1 MGVISTIDY
10 VIIAIY
16 LAGMVGVGL
25 WFAKKHTDFD
35 DFFLA
40 GRSLTTPLLI
50 TTLISTYYGI
60 DVLFGD
66 SQLGFTDGVVAWFGY
81 ARPTYAFFLIAAF
94 LLAQRLREEDFKSLP
109 DILDKYYGKNTRYV
123 GAVTSFIYS
132 LPALSLYGFGMLGDV
147 ILGWEPVAGML
158 VLGGIALVYTLTG
171 GFWAVVLT
179 DSIQFV
185 LMCVVLA
192 MAFPFAM
199 NLIGGF
205 DIMIEK
211 LEPSYFDSMGDLS
224 IWLIIIYASTGLSIL
239 VEPAFYQ
246 RVFAAK
252 SYKNI
257 RNALIIGIFIWG
269 SYDWIITILA
279 MAAKTGTLIGK
290 TIIDPGTGELIQKTI
305 IDPGV
310 APDAA
315 LLTVMVAALPA
326 GALGLFMAGV
336 LSTEMSTLDSYCLVA
351 GGNVAYDIYK
361 PAIKPDATDQELIKT
376 TRYGILL
383 SWVLGFAMA
392 VSFEQMLGLW
402 VFMAS
407 ILISSVLVPI
417 LLGLYVPKFRKPLA
431 GFLSAG
437 LGLSSTVILNVYIMM
452 NGTFDLEEETYI
464 VQWLGI
470 DFLQEFVMYITV
482 PISLIGFFIGLA
494 LDKGGRS

>member
-1 MGVISTIDY
+1 MHEIATIDY
-10 VIIAIY
+10 IIIALY

-25 WFAKKHTDFD
+25 WFAKKHTDFE

-66 SQLGFTDGVVAWFGY
+66 SQLGFTNGVVAWFAY

-94 LLAQRLREEDFKSLP
+94 LLAHRLREEDFKSLP
-109 DILDKYYGKNTRYV
+109 DILDKYYGKKTRYV

-132 LPALSLYGFGMLGDV
+132 LPALSLYGFGMLGEV
-147 ILGWEPVAGML
+147 ILGWEPMMGML

-171 GFWAVVLT
+171 GFWAVALT

-205 DIMIEK
+205 DEMIEV
-211 LEPSYFDSMGDLS
+211 LEPSYFETMGDMS

-239 VEPAFYQ
+239 VEPTFYQ
-246 RVFAAK
+246 RIFAAK
-252 SYKNI
+252 SYKNV
-257 RNALIIGIFIWG
+257 RNALVIGIFIWG

-279 MAAKTGTLIGK
+279 MAAKVAVIQETLPF
-290 TIIDPGTGELIQKTI
+290 D
-305 IDPGV
+305 V

-315 LLTVMVAALPA
+315 LLTIMVAALPA

-361 PAIKPDATDQELIKT
+361 PAFKPDATDQELIKK
-376 TRYGILL
+376 TRHGILL

-392 VSFEQMLGLW
+392 VSFDQMLGLW

-407 ILISSVLVPI
+407 ILISSVLAPI
-417 LLGLYVPKFRKPLA
+417 LLGMYVPSFRKPLA

-437 LGLSSTVILNVYIMM
+437 LGLVSTVILNIYIMTQGVY
-452 NGTFDLEEETYI
+452 NAEEETFI
-464 VQWLGI
+464 VQWFGI

-482 PISLIGFFIGLA
+482 PISLISFFVGVIF
-494 LDKGGRS
+494 DKGDRS

>member
-16 LAGMVGVGL
+16 LAGMVGVGI

-94 LLAQRLREEDFKSLP
+94 LLAQRLREENFKSLP

-224 IWLIIIYASTGLSIL
+224 IWLIIIYASTGLAIL
-239 VEPAFYQ
+239 VEPTFYQ
-246 RVFAAK
+246 RIFAAK
-252 SYKNI
+252 SYKNV
-257 RNALIIGIFIWG
+257 RNALVIGIFIWG

-279 MAAKTGTLIGK
+279 MAAKTGTLMKIMG
-290 TIIDPGTGELIQKTI
+290 DPI

-315 LLTVMVAALPA
+315 LLSIMVAALPV

-361 PAIKPDATDQELIKT
+361 PAFKPDATDDELIRT

-383 SWVLGFAMA
+383 SWFLGFAMA

-407 ILISSVLVPI
+407 ILISSTMTPI
-417 LLGLYVPKFRKPLA
+417 LLGIYVPSFRKPLA

-437 LGLSSTVILNVYIMM
+437 LGLLSTIILNIYIMM
-452 NGTFDLEEETYI
+452 TGTFDTVEETYI
-464 VQWLGI
+464 VEWFGI
-470 DFLQEFVMYITV
+470 NFLQEFIMYITV
-482 PISLIGFFIGLA
+482 PISFMGFFIGLVM
-494 LDKGGRS
+494 DRGNRS

>member
-1 MGVISTIDY
+1 MHVIDY
-10 VIIAIY
+10 IIISIY

-50 TTLISTYYGI
+50 TTLISTYYGV

-94 LLAQRLREEDFKSLP
+94 LLAQRLRKEDFKSLP

-123 GAVTSFIYS
+123 SAVTSFIYS

-147 ILGWEPVAGML
+147 ILGWEPIIGML
-158 VLGGIALVYTLTG
+158 VLGGIGLVYTLTG

-185 LMCVVLA
+185 MMCVVLA
-192 MAFPFAM
+192 LAFPFAM

-205 DIMIEK
+205 DSMVEK
-211 LEPSYFDSMGDLS
+211 LPSSYFDTMGDLS
-224 IWLIIIYASTGLSIL
+224 IWLIIIYASTGLAIL
-239 VEPAFYQ
+239 VEPTFYQ
-246 RVFAAK
+246 RIFAAK
-252 SYKNI
+252 SYKNV
-257 RNALIIGIFIWG
+257 RNALVIGIFIWG

-279 MAAKTGTLIGK
+279 MAAKTGTLMKIMG
-290 TIIDPGTGELIQKTI
+290 DPI

-315 LLTVMVAALPA
+315 LLTIMVAALPV

-361 PAIKPDATDQELIKT
+361 PAFKPDATDDELIRT

-383 SWVLGFAMA
+383 SWLLGFAMA

-407 ILISSVLVPI
+407 ILISSTMTPI
-417 LLGLYVPKFRKPLA
+417 LLGIYVPSFRKPLA

-437 LGLSSTVILNVYIMM
+437 LGLLSTIILNIYIMM
-452 NGTFDLEEETYI
+452 TGTFDTVEETYI
-464 VQWLGI
+464 VQWFGI

-482 PISLIGFFIGLA
+482 PISFMGFFIGLVM
-494 LDKGGRS
+494 DRGNRS

>member
-1 MGVISTIDY
+1 MGAISTIDY
-10 VIIAIY
+10 VIIALY
-16 LAGMVGVGL
+16 LSGMVGVGL

-81 ARPTYAFFLIAAF
+81 ARPTYAFFLVAAF
-94 LLAQRLREEDFKSLP
+94 LLAQRLREENFKSLP
-109 DILDKYYGKNTRYV
+109 DILDKYYGKKTRYV

-147 ILGWEPVAGML
+147 ILGWKPIVGML

-185 LMCVVLA
+185 MMCVVLA
-192 MAFPFAM
+192 LAFPFAM

-205 DIMIEK
+205 DSMIDT
-211 LEPSYFDSMGDLS
+211 LEPNYFDTMGDLS
-224 IWLIIIYASTGLSIL
+224 TWLIVIYASTGLSIL
-239 VEPAFYQ
+239 VEPTFYQ
-246 RVFAAK
+246 RIFAAK
-252 SYKNI
+252 SYKSV

-269 SYDWIITILA
+269 SYDWMITILA
-279 MAAKTGTLIGK
+279 MSAKVGVLKGLL
-290 TIIDPGTGELIQKTI
+290 PG
-305 IDPGV
+305 DV

-315 LLTVMVAALPA
+315 LLTIMVAALPA
-326 GALGLFMAGV
+326 GALGLFIAGV

-361 PAIKPDATDQELIKT
+361 PALKPDATDTELIKT

-383 SWVLGFAMA
+383 SWFLGFAMA

-402 VFMAS
+402 VFLAS
-407 ILISSVLVPI
+407 ILISSTLTPI
-417 LLGLYVPKFRKPLA
+417 LLGIYIPSFRRPLA
-431 GFLSAG
+431 GFFSAG
-437 LGLSSTVILNVYIMM
+437 LGLLSTIILNIYIMIY
-452 NGTFDLEEETYI
+452 GTFDPVDETYFI
-464 VQWLGI
+464 QWFGV
-470 DFLQEFVMYITV
+470 DFLQEFIMYITI
-482 PISLIGFFIGLA
+482 PISLIGFFAGFA

>member
-1 MGVISTIDY
+1 MMHVIDY
-10 VIIAIY
+10 IIISIY

-50 TTLISTYYGI
+50 TTLISTYYGV

-66 SQLGFTDGVVAWFGY
+66 SQLGFTDGVVAWFAY

-94 LLAQRLREEDFKSLP
+94 LLAQRLRKEDFKSLP
-109 DILDKYYGKNTRYV
+109 DILDKYYGRNTRYV
-123 GAVTSFIYS
+123 SAVTSFIYS

-147 ILGWEPVAGML
+147 ILGWEPIIGML
-158 VLGGIALVYTLTG
+158 VLGGIGLVYTLTG

-185 LMCVVLA
+185 MMCVVLA
-192 MAFPFAM
+192 LAFPFAM

-205 DIMIEK
+205 DSMVEK
-211 LEPSYFDSMGDLS
+211 LPSSYFDTMGDLS
-224 IWLIIIYASTGLSIL
+224 IWLIIIYASTGLAIL
-239 VEPAFYQ
+239 VEPTFYQ
-246 RVFAAK
+246 RIFAAK
-252 SYKNI
+252 SYKNV
-257 RNALIIGIFIWG
+257 RNALVIGIFIWG

-279 MAAKTGTLIGK
+279 MAAKTGTLMKIMG
-290 TIIDPGTGELIQKTI
+290 DPI

-315 LLTVMVAALPA
+315 LLSIMVAALPV

-361 PAIKPDATDQELIKT
+361 PAFKPDATDDELIRT

-383 SWVLGFAMA
+383 SWLLGFAMA

-407 ILISSVLVPI
+407 ILISSTMTPI
-417 LLGLYVPKFRKPLA
+417 LLGIYVPSFRKPLA

-437 LGLSSTVILNVYIMM
+437 LGLLSTIILNIYIMM
-452 NGTFDLEEETYI
+452 TGTFDTVEETYI
-464 VQWLGI
+464 VQWFGI

-482 PISLIGFFIGLA
+482 PISFMGFFIGLVM
-494 LDKGGRS
+494 DRGDRS

>member
-1 MGVISTIDY
+1 MYEVATIDY
-10 VIIAIY
+10 IIISLY
-16 LAGMVGVGL
+16 LLGMIGVGL
-25 WFAKKHTDFD
+25 WFAKKHSDFE

-66 SQLGFTDGVVAWFGY
+66 SQLGFTNGVVAWFAY

-94 LLAQRLREEDFKSLP
+94 LLAHRLKQEDFKSLP
-109 DILDKYYGKNTRYV
+109 DILDKYYGKKTRYV

-132 LPALSLYGFGMLGDV
+132 LPALSLYGFGMLGEV
-147 ILGWEPVAGML
+147 ILGWEPIMGMV
-158 VLGGIALVYTLTG
+158 VLGGIALIYTITG
-171 GFWAVVLT
+171 GFWAVALT
-179 DSIQFV
+179 DSVQFV

-205 DIMIEK
+205 DSMIEV
-211 LEPSYFDSMGDLS
+211 LEPSYFDTLGDMS

-239 VEPAFYQ
+239 VEPTFYQ
-246 RVFAAK
+246 RIFAAK
-252 SYKNI
+252 SYKNV
-257 RNALIIGIFIWG
+257 RNALVIGIFIWG

-279 MAAKTGTLIGK
+279 MAAKVAVIQGTLPV
-290 TIIDPGTGELIQKTI
+290 D
-305 IDPGV
+305 V

-315 LLTVMVAALPA
+315 LLTIMVAALPA
-326 GALGLFMAGV
+326 GALGLFLAGV
-336 LSTEMSTLDSYCLVA
+336 LATEMSTLDSYCLVA

-361 PAIKPDATDQELIKT
+361 PAFKPSATDQELIKT
-376 TRYGILL
+376 TRQGILL

-392 VSFEQMLGLW
+392 ISFDQMLGLW

-407 ILISSVLVPI
+407 ILISSVLAPI
-417 LLGLYVPKFRKPLA
+417 LLGMYVPKFRKPLA

-437 LGLSSTVILNVYIMM
+437 LGLVSTVILNIYIMT
-452 NGTFDLEEETYI
+452 NGVFDLDEETYI
-464 VQWLGI
+464 IHWFGI

-482 PISLIGFFIGLA
+482 PISLIGFFVGLIF
-494 LDKGGRS
+494 DKGDRS

>member
-1 MGVISTIDY
+1 MYEVATIDY
-10 VIIAIY
+10 IIISLY
-16 LAGMVGVGL
+16 LLGMIGVGL
-25 WFAKKHTDFD
+25 WFAKKHSDFE

-66 SQLGFTDGVVAWFGY
+66 SRLGFTNGVVAWFAY

-94 LLAQRLREEDFKSLP
+94 LLAHRLREEDFKSLP
-109 DILDKYYGKNTRYV
+109 DILDKYYGKKTRYV

-147 ILGWEPVAGML
+147 ILGWEPIMGML
-158 VLGGIALVYTLTG
+158 VLGGIALIYTITG
-171 GFWAVVLT
+171 GFWAVALT
-179 DSIQFV
+179 DSVQFV
-185 LMCVVLA
+185 LMCVILA

-205 DIMIEK
+205 DSMIK
-211 LEPSYFDSMGDLS
+211 VLEPSYFDTLGDMS

-239 VEPAFYQ
+239 VEPTFYQ
-246 RVFAAK
+246 RIFAAK
-252 SYKNI
+252 SYKNV
-257 RNALIIGIFIWG
+257 RNALVIGIFIWG

-279 MAAKTGTLIGK
+279 MAAKVAVIQGTLPV
-290 TIIDPGTGELIQKTI
+290 D
-305 IDPGV
+305 V

-315 LLTVMVAALPA
+315 LLTIMVAALPA
-326 GALGLFMAGV
+326 GALGLFLAGV
-336 LSTEMSTLDSYCLVA
+336 LATEMSTLDSYCLVA

-361 PAIKPDATDQELIKT
+361 PAFKPSATDKELIKT

-392 VSFEQMLGLW
+392 ISFDQMLGLW
-402 VFMAS
+402 VFLAS
-407 ILISSVLVPI
+407 ILISSVLAPI
-417 LLGLYVPKFRKPLA
+417 LLGMYVPKFRKPLA

-437 LGLSSTVILNVYIMM
+437 LGLVSTVILNIYIMT
-452 NGTFDLEEETYI
+452 NGVFDLDEETYI
-464 VQWLGI
+464 VHWFGI

-482 PISLIGFFIGLA
+482 PISLIGFFVGLIF
-494 LDKGGRS
+494 DKGDRS

>member
-1 MGVISTIDY
+1 MGAISTIDY
-10 VIIAIY
+10 VIIALY
-16 LAGMVGVGL
+16 LSGMVGVGL

-94 LLAQRLREEDFKSLP
+94 LLAQRLREENFKSLP
-109 DILDKYYGKNTRYV
+109 DILDKYYGKKTRYV

-147 ILGWEPVAGML
+147 ILGWKPIVGML

-185 LMCVVLA
+185 MMCAVLA
-192 MAFPFAM
+192 FAFPFAM

-205 DIMIEK
+205 DSMINT
-211 LEPSYFDSMGDLS
+211 LEPNYFDTMGDLS
-224 IWLIIIYASTGLSIL
+224 IWLIVIYASTGLSIL
-239 VEPAFYQ
+239 VEPTFYQ
-246 RVFAAK
+246 RIFAAK
-252 SYKNI
+252 SYKSV

-269 SYDWIITILA
+269 SYDWMITILA
-279 MAAKTGTLIGK
+279 MSAKVGVLKGLL
-290 TIIDPGTGELIQKTI
+290 PG
-305 IDPGV
+305 DV

-315 LLTVMVAALPA
+315 LLTIMVAALPA
-326 GALGLFMAGV
+326 GALGLFIAGV

-361 PAIKPDATDQELIKT
+361 PALKPDATDTELIKT
-376 TRYGILL
+376 TRYGIVL
-383 SWVLGFAMA
+383 SWFLGFAMA

-402 VFMAS
+402 VFLAS
-407 ILISSVLVPI
+407 ILISSTLTPI
-417 LLGLYVPKFRKPLA
+417 LLGIYIPNFRRPLA
-431 GFLSAG
+431 GFFSAG
-437 LGLSSTVILNVYIMM
+437 LGLLSTIILNIYIMIY
-452 NGTFDLEEETYI
+452 GTFDPVDETYFI
-464 VQWLGI
+464 QWFGV
-470 DFLQEFVMYITV
+470 DFLQEFIMYITI
-482 PISLIGFFIGLA
+482 PISLIGFFAGFA
-494 LDKGGRS
+494 LDKGDRS

>member
-1 MGVISTIDY
+1 MGAISTIDY
-10 VIIAIY
+10 VIIALY
-16 LAGMVGVGL
+16 LSGMVGVGL

-35 DFFLA
+35 DYFLA

-94 LLAQRLREEDFKSLP
+94 LLAQRLREENFKSLP
-109 DILDKYYGKNTRYV
+109 DILDKYYGKKTRYV

-147 ILGWEPVAGML
+147 ILGWKPIVGML

-185 LMCVVLA
+185 MMCVVLA
-192 MAFPFAM
+192 LAFPFAM

-205 DIMIEK
+205 DSMIDT
-211 LEPSYFDSMGDLS
+211 LEPSYFNTMGDLS

-239 VEPAFYQ
+239 VEPTFYQ
-246 RVFAAK
+246 RIFAAK
-252 SYKNI
+252 SYKSV

-269 SYDWIITILA
+269 SYDWMITILA
-279 MAAKTGTLIGK
+279 MSAKVGVLKGLL
-290 TIIDPGTGELIQKTI
+290 PG
-305 IDPGV
+305 DV

-315 LLTVMVAALPA
+315 LLTIMVAALPA
-326 GALGLFMAGV
+326 GALGLFIAGV

-361 PAIKPDATDQELIKT
+361 PALKPDATDTELIKT
-376 TRYGILL
+376 TRYGIVL
-383 SWVLGFAMA
+383 SWFLGFAMA

-402 VFMAS
+402 VFLAS
-407 ILISSVLVPI
+407 ILISSTLTPV
-417 LLGLYVPKFRKPLA
+417 LLGIYIPNFRRPLA
-431 GFLSAG
+431 GFFSAG
-437 LGLSSTVILNVYIMM
+437 LGLLSTIILNIYIMIY
-452 NGTFDLEEETYI
+452 GTFDPVDETYFI
-464 VQWLGI
+464 QWFGV
-470 DFLQEFVMYITV
+470 DFLQEFIMYITI
-482 PISLIGFFIGLA
+482 PISLIGFFAGFV

>member
-1 MGVISTIDY
+1 MYPIATIDY
-10 VIIAIY
+10 IIIAVY
-16 LAGMVGVGL
+16 LMGMVGVGL
-25 WFAKKHTDFD
+25 WFAKKHTNFD

-81 ARPTYAFFLIAAF
+81 ARPTYAFFIIAAF

-123 GAVTSFIYS
+123 GAVTSFTYS
-132 LPALSLYGFGMLGDV
+132 LPALSLYGFGMLGEV
-147 ILGWEPVAGML
+147 ILGWEPVIGML
-158 VLGGIALVYTLTG
+158 VLGGIALIYTLTG
-171 GFWAVVLT
+171 GFWAVALT
-179 DSIQFV
+179 DSIQF
-185 LMCVVLA
+185 LFMCVVLA
-192 MAFPFAM
+192 LAVPFAM
-199 NLIGGF
+199 NFIGGF
-205 DIMIEK
+205 DKMIDM
-211 LEPSYFDSMGDLS
+211 LEPSYFDTMGDLS
-224 IWLIIIYASTGLSIL
+224 IWLIIIYASTGLAIL
-239 VEPAFYQ
+239 VEPTFYQ
-246 RVFAAK
+246 RIFAAK
-252 SYKNI
+252 SYKNV

-269 SYDWIITILA
+269 SYDWIITIIA
-279 MAAKTGTLIGK
+279 MAAKTGV
-290 TIIDPGTGELIQKTI
+290 IQGI
-305 IDPGV
+305 LPADV

-361 PAIKPDATDQELIKT
+361 PAIKPDASDDELIKR

-392 VSFEQMLGLW
+392 ISFDQMLGLW

-407 ILISSVLVPI
+407 ILISSVMVPI
-417 LLGLYVPKFRKPLA
+417 LLGLFVPSFRKPLA
-431 GFLSAG
+431 GLLSSG
-437 LGLSSTVILNVYIMM
+437 LGLLSTVILNIVIMTT
-452 NGTFDLEEETYI
+452 GAFDPVEETYI
-464 VQWLGI
+464 VQWFGI
-470 DFLQEFVMYITV
+470 DFLQEFVMYLTV
-482 PISLIGFFIGLA
+482 PISLLGFFAGLG
-494 LDKGGRS
+494 LDKGKRS

>member
-1 MGVISTIDY
+1 MHEIATIDY
-10 VIIAIY
+10 IIISLY
-16 LAGMVGVGL
+16 LLGMVGVGL
-25 WFAKKHTDFD
+25 WFAKKHSDFE

-66 SQLGFTDGVVAWFGY
+66 SQLGFTNGVVAWFAY

-94 LLAQRLREEDFKSLP
+94 LLAHRLREEDFKSLP
-109 DILDKYYGKNTRYV
+109 DILDKYYGKKTRYV

-132 LPALSLYGFGMLGDV
+132 LPALSLYGFGMLGEV
-147 ILGWEPVAGML
+147 ILDWEPIMGML
-158 VLGGIALVYTLTG
+158 VLGGIALIYTITG
-171 GFWAVVLT
+171 GFWAVALT

-205 DIMIEK
+205 DSMIEV
-211 LEPSYFDSMGDLS
+211 LEPSYFDTLGDMS

-239 VEPAFYQ
+239 VEPTFYQ
-246 RVFAAK
+246 RIFAAK
-252 SYKNI
+252 SYKNV
-257 RNALIIGIFIWG
+257 RNALVIGIFIWG

-279 MAAKTGTLIGK
+279 MAAKVAVIQGTLPS
-290 TIIDPGTGELIQKTI
+290 D
-305 IDPGV
+305 V

-315 LLTVMVAALPA
+315 LLTIMVAALPA
-326 GALGLFMAGV
+326 GALGLFLAGV

-361 PAIKPDATDQELIKT
+361 PAFKPSATDQELIKT
-376 TRYGILL
+376 TRHGILL

-392 VSFEQMLGLW
+392 ISFDQMLGLW

-407 ILISSVLVPI
+407 ILISSVLAPI
-417 LLGLYVPKFRKPLA
+417 LLGMYVPKFRKPLA

-437 LGLSSTVILNVYIMM
+437 LGLVSTVILNIYIMT
-452 NGTFDLEEETYI
+452 NGVFDLDEETYI
-464 VQWLGI
+464 IHWFGI

-482 PISLIGFFIGLA
+482 PISLIGFFVGLIF
-494 LDKGGRS
+494 DKGDQS

>member
-1 MGVISTIDY
+1 MYSIATIDY
-10 VIIAIY
+10 IIIAIY
-16 LAGMVGVGL
+16 LMGMIGVGV
-25 WFAKKHTDFD
+25 WFAKRHTDFD

-66 SQLGFTDGVVAWFGY
+66 SQLGFTNGVVAWFGY

-94 LLAQRLREEDFKSLP
+94 FLAQRLKEEDFKSLP

-147 ILGWEPVAGML
+147 ILGWEPIMGML

-179 DSIQFV
+179 DSIQF
-185 LMCVVLA
+185 LFMCVVLA
-192 MAFPFAM
+192 LAVPFAM
-199 NLIGGF
+199 NFIGGF
-205 DIMIEK
+205 DKMIDI
-211 LEPSYFDSMGDLS
+211 LEPSYFDTMGDLS
-224 IWLIIIYASTGLSIL
+224 IWLIIIYASTGLAIL
-239 VEPAFYQ
+239 VEPTFYQ
-246 RVFAAK
+246 RIFAAK
-252 SYKNI
+252 SYKNV

-269 SYDWIITILA
+269 SYDWIITIIA
-279 MAAKTGTLIGK
+279 MAAKTGVLQGILPTDL
-290 TIIDPGTGELIQKTI
+290 
-305 IDPGV
+305 

-351 GGNVAYDIYK
+351 GGNVAYDIYR
-361 PAIKPDATDQELIKT
+361 PAIKPDATDEELIKK

-383 SWVLGFAMA
+383 SWILGLAMA
-392 VSFEQMLGLW
+392 VSFDQMLGLW

-407 ILISSVLVPI
+407 ILISSVMVPI
-417 LLGLYVPKFRKPLA
+417 LLGLFIPRFRKALA

-437 LGLSSTVILNVYIMM
+437 LGLASTVILNIYIMVT
-452 NGTFDLEEETYI
+452 GTFDVLEETYI
-464 VQWLGI
+464 IQWFGI

-482 PISLIGFFIGLA
+482 PISLLGFFIGLI
-494 LDKGGRS
+494 LDKGDRS

>member
-1 MGVISTIDY
+1 MYEVATIDY
-10 VIIAIY
+10 IIISLY
-16 LAGMVGVGL
+16 LLGMIGVGL
-25 WFAKKHTDFD
+25 WFAKKHSDFE

-66 SQLGFTDGVVAWFGY
+66 SQLGFTNGVVAWFAY

-94 LLAQRLREEDFKSLP
+94 LLAHRLREEDFKSLP
-109 DILDKYYGKNTRYV
+109 DILDKYYGKKTRYV

-132 LPALSLYGFGMLGDV
+132 LPALSLYGFGMLSDV
-147 ILGWEPVAGML
+147 ILGWEPIMGML
-158 VLGGIALVYTLTG
+158 VLGGIALIYTITG
-171 GFWAVVLT
+171 GFWAVALT

-185 LMCVVLA
+185 LMCVILA

-205 DIMIEK
+205 DSMIEVLK
-211 LEPSYFDSMGDLS
+211 PSYFDTMGDMS

-239 VEPAFYQ
+239 VEPTFYQ
-246 RVFAAK
+246 RIFAAK
-252 SYKNI
+252 SYKNV
-257 RNALIIGIFIWG
+257 RNALVIGIFIWG

-279 MAAKTGTLIGK
+279 MAAKVAVIQGTL
-290 TIIDPGTGELIQKTI
+290 PG
-305 IDPGV
+305 DV

-315 LLTVMVAALPA
+315 LLTIMVAALPA
-326 GALGLFMAGV
+326 GALGLFLAGV

-361 PAIKPDATDQELIKT
+361 PAFKPSATDQELIKT
-376 TRYGILL
+376 TRQGILL

-392 VSFEQMLGLW
+392 ISFDQMLGLW
-402 VFMAS
+402 VFLAS
-407 ILISSVLVPI
+407 ILISSVLAPI
-417 LLGLYVPKFRKPLA
+417 LLGMYVPKFRKPLA
-431 GFLSAG
+431 GFLSSG
-437 LGLSSTVILNVYIMM
+437 LGLVSTVILNIYIMT
-452 NGTFDLEEETYI
+452 NGVFDLDEETYI
-464 VQWLGI
+464 VHWFGI

-482 PISLIGFFIGLA
+482 PISLIGFFVGLIF
-494 LDKGGRS
+494 DKGDRS

>member
-1 MGVISTIDY
+1 MHVIDY
-10 VIIAIY
+10 TIISIY

-50 TTLISTYYGI
+50 TTLISTYYGV

-94 LLAQRLREEDFKSLP
+94 LLAQRLREENFKSLP

-123 GAVTSFIYS
+123 SAVTSFIYS

-147 ILGWEPVAGML
+147 ILGWEPIIGML
-158 VLGGIALVYTLTG
+158 VLGGIGLVYTLTG

-185 LMCVVLA
+185 MMCVVLA
-192 MAFPFAM
+192 LAFPFAM

-205 DIMIEK
+205 DSMIEK
-211 LEPSYFDSMGDLS
+211 LPSSYFDTMGDLS
-224 IWLIIIYASTGLSIL
+224 IWLIIIYASTGLAIL
-239 VEPAFYQ
+239 VEPTFYQ
-246 RVFAAK
+246 RIFAAK
-252 SYKNI
+252 SYKNV
-257 RNALIIGIFIWG
+257 RNALVIGIFIWG

-279 MAAKTGTLIGK
+279 MAAKTGTLMKIMG
-290 TIIDPGTGELIQKTI
+290 DPI

-315 LLTVMVAALPA
+315 LLTIMVAALPV

-351 GGNVAYDIYK
+351 GGNVAYDIYR
-361 PAIKPDATDQELIKT
+361 PAFKPDATDDELIRT

-383 SWVLGFAMA
+383 SWLLGFAMA
-392 VSFEQMLGLW
+392 FSFEQMLGLW

-407 ILISSVLVPI
+407 ILISSTLIPI
-417 LLGLYVPKFRKPLA
+417 LLGIYVPSFRKPLA

-437 LGLSSTVILNVYIMM
+437 LGLLSTIILNIYIMM
-452 NGTFDLEEETYI
+452 TGTFDTVEETYI
-464 VQWLGI
+464 VQWFGI

-482 PISLIGFFIGLA
+482 PISFMGFFIGLVMDRG
-494 LDKGGRS
+494 DKS

>member
-1 MGVISTIDY
+1 MYEVATIDY
-10 VIIAIY
+10 IIISLY
-16 LAGMVGVGL
+16 LVGMVGVGL
-25 WFAKKHTDFD
+25 WFAKKHSDFE

-66 SQLGFTDGVVAWFGY
+66 SQLGFTNGVVAWFAY

-94 LLAQRLREEDFKSLP
+94 LLAHRLREEDFKSLP
-109 DILDKYYGKNTRYV
+109 DILDKYYGKKTRYV

-147 ILGWEPVAGML
+147 ILGWEPIMGML
-158 VLGGIALVYTLTG
+158 VLGGIALIYTITG
-171 GFWAVVLT
+171 GFWAVALT
-179 DSIQFV
+179 DSVQFV
-185 LMCVVLA
+185 LMCVILA

-205 DIMIEK
+205 DKMIEV
-211 LEPSYFDSMGDLS
+211 LEPSYFDTMGDMS

-239 VEPAFYQ
+239 VEPTFYQ
-246 RVFAAK
+246 RIFAAK
-252 SYKNI
+252 SYKNV
-257 RNALIIGIFIWG
+257 RNALVIGIFIWG

-279 MAAKTGTLIGK
+279 MAAKVAVIQGTLPV
-290 TIIDPGTGELIQKTI
+290 D
-305 IDPGV
+305 V

-315 LLTVMVAALPA
+315 LLTIMVAALPA
-326 GALGLFMAGV
+326 GALGLFLAGV
-336 LSTEMSTLDSYCLVA
+336 LATEMSTLDSYCLVA

-361 PAIKPDATDQELIKT
+361 PAFKPSATDQELIKT
-376 TRYGILL
+376 TRQGILL

-392 VSFEQMLGLW
+392 ISFDQMLGLW

-407 ILISSVLVPI
+407 ILISSVLAPI
-417 LLGLYVPKFRKPLA
+417 LLGMYVPKFRKPLA

-437 LGLSSTVILNVYIMM
+437 LGLVSTVILNIYIMT
-452 NGTFDLEEETYI
+452 NGVFDLDEETYI
-464 VQWLGI
+464 IHWFGI

-482 PISLIGFFIGLA
+482 PISLIGFFVGLIF
-494 LDKGGRS
+494 DKGDRS

>member
-1 MGVISTIDY
+1 MYSIATIDY
-10 VIIAIY
+10 IIIAIY
-16 LAGMVGVGL
+16 LMGMIGVGV

-94 LLAQRLREEDFKSLP
+94 FLAQRLKEEDFKSLP
-109 DILDKYYGKNTRYV
+109 DILDKYYGKKTRYV
-123 GAVTSFIYS
+123 GAITSFIYS

-147 ILGWEPVAGML
+147 ILGWEPIMGML

-179 DSIQFV
+179 DSIQF
-185 LMCVVLA
+185 LFMCVVLA
-192 MAFPFAM
+192 LAVPFAM
-199 NLIGGF
+199 NFIGGF
-205 DIMIEK
+205 DKMIDM
-211 LEPSYFDSMGDLS
+211 LEPSYFDTMGDLS
-224 IWLIIIYASTGLSIL
+224 IWLIIIYASTGLAIL
-239 VEPAFYQ
+239 VEPTFYQ
-246 RVFAAK
+246 RIFAAK
-252 SYKNI
+252 SYKNV

-269 SYDWIITILA
+269 SYDWIITIIA
-279 MAAKTGTLIGK
+279 MAAKTGVLQGILPTDL
-290 TIIDPGTGELIQKTI
+290 
-305 IDPGV
+305 

-351 GGNVAYDIYK
+351 GGNVAYDIYR
-361 PAIKPDATDQELIKT
+361 PAIKPDATDEELIKK

-383 SWVLGFAMA
+383 SWILGLAMA
-392 VSFEQMLGLW
+392 VSFDQMLGLW

-407 ILISSVLVPI
+407 ILISSVMVPI
-417 LLGLYVPKFRKPLA
+417 LLGLFIPRFRKALA

-437 LGLSSTVILNVYIMM
+437 LGLASTVILNIYIMM
-452 NGTFDLEEETYI
+452 TGTFDVLEETYI
-464 VQWLGI
+464 IQWFGI
-470 DFLQEFVMYITV
+470 DFLQEFIMYITV
-482 PISLIGFFIGLA
+482 PISLLGFFIGLI
-494 LDKGGRS
+494 LDKGDRS

>member
-1 MGVISTIDY
+1 MHAIDY
-10 VIIAIY
+10 IIISIY
-16 LAGMVGVGL
+16 LIGMVGVGL

-50 TTLISTYYGI
+50 TTLISTYYGV

-94 LLAQRLREEDFKSLP
+94 LLAQRLRKEDFKSLP

-123 GAVTSFIYS
+123 SAVTSFIYS
-132 LPALSLYGFGMLGDV
+132 LPALSLYGFGMLGNV
-147 ILGWEPVAGML
+147 ILGWEPIIGML
-158 VLGGIALVYTLTG
+158 ILGGIGLVYTLTG

-185 LMCVVLA
+185 MMCLVLA
-192 MAFPFAM
+192 LAFPFAM

-205 DIMIEK
+205 DSMIEE
-211 LEPSYFDSMGDLS
+211 LPSSYFYTMGDLS
-224 IWLIIIYASTGLSIL
+224 IWLIIIYASTGLAIL
-239 VEPAFYQ
+239 VEPTFYQ
-246 RVFAAK
+246 RIFAAK
-252 SYKNI
+252 SYKNV
-257 RNALIIGIFIWG
+257 RNALVIGIFIWG

-279 MAAKTGTLIGK
+279 MAAKTGTLMKIMGN
-290 TIIDPGTGELIQKTI
+290 PI

-315 LLTVMVAALPA
+315 LLTIMVAALPV

-361 PAIKPDATDQELIKT
+361 PAFKPDATDDELIKT

-383 SWVLGFAMA
+383 SWLLGFAMA

-407 ILISSVLVPI
+407 VLISSTMTPI
-417 LLGLYVPKFRKPLA
+417 LLGIYIPSFRKPLA

-437 LGLSSTVILNVYIMM
+437 LGLLSTIILNIYIMIT
-452 NGTFDLEEETYI
+452 GTFDTVEETYI
-464 VQWLGI
+464 VQWFGI
-470 DFLQEFVMYITV
+470 DFLQEFIMYITV
-482 PISLIGFFIGLA
+482 PISFMGFFIGLVI
-494 LDKGGRS
+494 DRGNRS

>member
-1 MGVISTIDY
+1 MYPIATIDY
-10 VIIAIY
+10 IIIAVY
-16 LAGMVGVGL
+16 LMSMVGVGL
-25 WFAKKHTDFD
+25 WFAKKHTNFD

-81 ARPTYAFFLIAAF
+81 ARPTYAFFIIAAF

-123 GAVTSFIYS
+123 GAVTSFTYS
-132 LPALSLYGFGMLGDV
+132 LPALSLYGFGMLGEV
-147 ILGWEPVAGML
+147 ILGWEPVIGML
-158 VLGGIALVYTLTG
+158 VLGGIALIYTLTG
-171 GFWAVVLT
+171 GFWAVALT
-179 DSIQFV
+179 DSIQF
-185 LMCVVLA
+185 LFMCVVLA
-192 MAFPFAM
+192 LAVPFAM
-199 NLIGGF
+199 NFIGGF
-205 DIMIEK
+205 DKMIDM
-211 LEPSYFDSMGDLS
+211 LEPSYFDTMGDLS
-224 IWLIIIYASTGLSIL
+224 IWLIIIYASTGLAIL
-239 VEPAFYQ
+239 VEPTFYQ
-246 RVFAAK
+246 RIFAAK
-252 SYKNI
+252 SYKNV

-269 SYDWIITILA
+269 SYDWIITIIA
-279 MAAKTGTLIGK
+279 MAAKTGV
-290 TIIDPGTGELIQKTI
+290 IQGI
-305 IDPGV
+305 LPADV

-361 PAIKPDATDQELIKT
+361 PAIKPDASDDELIKK

-392 VSFEQMLGLW
+392 ISFDQMLGLW

-407 ILISSVLVPI
+407 ILISSVMVPI
-417 LLGLYVPKFRKPLA
+417 LLGLFVPSFRKPLA
-431 GFLSAG
+431 GLLSSG
-437 LGLSSTVILNVYIMM
+437 LGLLSTVILNIVIMTT
-452 NGTFDLEEETYI
+452 GAFDPVEETYI
-464 VQWLGI
+464 VQWFGI
-470 DFLQEFVMYITV
+470 DFLQEFVMYLTV
-482 PISLIGFFIGLA
+482 PISLLGFFAGLG
-494 LDKGGRS
+494 LDKGKRS

>member
-1 MGVISTIDY
+1 MHVIDY
-10 VIIAIY
+10 IIISIY

-50 TTLISTYYGI
+50 TTLISTYYGV

-94 LLAQRLREEDFKSLP
+94 LLAQRLRKEDFKSLP

-123 GAVTSFIYS
+123 SAVTSFIYS

-147 ILGWEPVAGML
+147 ILGWEPIIGML
-158 VLGGIALVYTLTG
+158 VLGGIGLVYTLTG

-185 LMCVVLA
+185 MMCVVLA
-192 MAFPFAM
+192 LAFPFAM

-205 DIMIEK
+205 DSMVEK
-211 LEPSYFDSMGDLS
+211 LPSSYFDTMGDLS
-224 IWLIIIYASTGLSIL
+224 IWLIIIYASTGLAIL
-239 VEPAFYQ
+239 VEPTFYQ
-246 RVFAAK
+246 RIFAAK
-252 SYKNI
+252 SYKNV
-257 RNALIIGIFIWG
+257 RNALVIGIFIWG

-279 MAAKTGTLIGK
+279 MAAKTGTLMKIMG
-290 TIIDPGTGELIQKTI
+290 DPI

-315 LLTVMVAALPA
+315 LLSIMVAALPV

-361 PAIKPDATDQELIKT
+361 PAFKPDATDDELIRT

-383 SWVLGFAMA
+383 SWLLGFAMA

-407 ILISSVLVPI
+407 ILISSTMTPI
-417 LLGLYVPKFRKPLA
+417 LLGIYVPSFRKPLA

-437 LGLSSTVILNVYIMM
+437 LGLLSTIILNIYIMM
-452 NGTFDLEEETYI
+452 TGTFDTVEETYI
-464 VQWLGI
+464 VQWFGI

-482 PISLIGFFIGLA
+482 PISFMGFFIGLVM
-494 LDKGGRS
+494 DKGDKS

>member
-1 MGVISTIDY
+1 MHVIDY
-10 VIIAIY
+10 IIISIY

-94 LLAQRLREEDFKSLP
+94 LLAQRLRKEDFKSLP

-123 GAVTSFIYS
+123 SAVTSFIYS

-147 ILGWEPVAGML
+147 ILGWEPIIGML
-158 VLGGIALVYTLTG
+158 VLGGIGLVYTLTG

-185 LMCVVLA
+185 MMCVVLA
-192 MAFPFAM
+192 LAFPFAM

-205 DIMIEK
+205 DSMVEK
-211 LEPSYFDSMGDLS
+211 LPSSYFDTMGDLS
-224 IWLIIIYASTGLSIL
+224 IWLIIIYASTGLAIL
-239 VEPAFYQ
+239 VEPTFYQ
-246 RVFAAK
+246 RIFAAK
-252 SYKNI
+252 SYKNV
-257 RNALIIGIFIWG
+257 RNALVIGIFIWG

-279 MAAKTGTLIGK
+279 MAAKTGTLMKIMG
-290 TIIDPGTGELIQKTI
+290 DPI

-315 LLTVMVAALPA
+315 LLSIMVAALPV

-361 PAIKPDATDQELIKT
+361 PAFKPDATDDELIRT
-376 TRYGILL
+376 TRYGIFL
-383 SWVLGFAMA
+383 SWLLGFAMA

-407 ILISSVLVPI
+407 ILISSTMTPI
-417 LLGLYVPKFRKPLA
+417 LLGIYVPSFRKPLA

-437 LGLSSTVILNVYIMM
+437 LGLLSTLILNIYIMM
-452 NGTFDLEEETYI
+452 TGTFDTVEETYI
-464 VQWLGI
+464 VQWFGI

-482 PISLIGFFIGLA
+482 PISFMGFFIGLVM
-494 LDKGGRS
+494 DRGDRS

>member
-1 MGVISTIDY
+1 MHEIATIDY
-10 VIIAIY
+10 IIISLY
-16 LAGMVGVGL
+16 LVGMVGVGL
-25 WFAKKHTDFD
+25 WFAKKHSDFE

-66 SQLGFTDGVVAWFGY
+66 SQLGFTNGVVAWFAY

-94 LLAQRLREEDFKSLP
+94 LLAHRLKEEDFKSLP
-109 DILDKYYGKNTRYV
+109 DILDKYYGKKTRYV

-132 LPALSLYGFGMLGDV
+132 LPALSLYGFGMLGEV
-147 ILGWEPVAGML
+147 ILGWEPVMGML
-158 VLGGIALVYTLTG
+158 VLGGIALVYTITG
-171 GFWAVVLT
+171 GFWAVALT

-205 DIMIEK
+205 DSMIK
-211 LEPSYFDSMGDLS
+211 VLEPSYFDTLGDMS

-239 VEPAFYQ
+239 VEPTFYQ
-246 RVFAAK
+246 RIFAAK
-252 SYKNI
+252 SYKNV
-257 RNALIIGIFIWG
+257 RNALVIGIFIWG

-279 MAAKTGTLIGK
+279 MAAKVAVIQGTL
-290 TIIDPGTGELIQKTI
+290 PG
-305 IDPGV
+305 DV

-315 LLTVMVAALPA
+315 LLTIMVAALPA
-326 GALGLFMAGV
+326 GALGLFLAGV

-361 PAIKPDATDQELIKT
+361 PAFKPSATDQELIKT
-376 TRYGILL
+376 TRQGILL

-392 VSFEQMLGLW
+392 ISFDQMLGLW
-402 VFMAS
+402 VFLAS
-407 ILISSVLVPI
+407 ILISSVLAPI
-417 LLGLYVPKFRKPLA
+417 LLGMYVPKFRKPLA
-431 GFLSAG
+431 GFLSSG
-437 LGLSSTVILNVYIMM
+437 LGLVSTVILNIYIMT
-452 NGTFDLEEETYI
+452 NGVFDLDEETYI
-464 VQWLGI
+464 IHWFGI

-482 PISLIGFFIGLA
+482 PISLIGFFVGLIF
-494 LDKGGRS
+494 DKGDRS

>member
-1 MGVISTIDY
+1 MYEVATIDY
-10 VIIAIY
+10 IIISLY
-16 LAGMVGVGL
+16 LVGMVGVGL
-25 WFAKKHTDFD
+25 WFAKKHSDFE

-66 SQLGFTDGVVAWFGY
+66 SQLGFTNGVVAWFAY

-94 LLAQRLREEDFKSLP
+94 LLAHRLREENFKSLP
-109 DILDKYYGKNTRYV
+109 DILDKYYGKKTRYV

-147 ILGWEPVAGML
+147 ILGWEPIMGML
-158 VLGGIALVYTLTG
+158 VLGGIALIYTITG
-171 GFWAVVLT
+171 GFWAVALT

-185 LMCVVLA
+185 LMCVILA

-205 DIMIEK
+205 DSMIEVLK
-211 LEPSYFDSMGDLS
+211 PSYFDTMGDMS

-239 VEPAFYQ
+239 VEPTFYQ
-246 RVFAAK
+246 RIFAAK
-252 SYKNI
+252 SYKNV
-257 RNALIIGIFIWG
+257 RNALVIGIFIWG

-279 MAAKTGTLIGK
+279 MAAKVAVIQGTLPV
-290 TIIDPGTGELIQKTI
+290 D
-305 IDPGV
+305 V

-315 LLTVMVAALPA
+315 LLTIMVAALPA
-326 GALGLFMAGV
+326 GALGLFLAGV
-336 LSTEMSTLDSYCLVA
+336 LATEMSTLDSYCLVA

-361 PAIKPDATDQELIKT
+361 PAFKPSATDQELIKT
-376 TRYGILL
+376 TRQGILL

-392 VSFEQMLGLW
+392 ISFDQMLGLW

-407 ILISSVLVPI
+407 ILISSVLAPI
-417 LLGLYVPKFRKPLA
+417 LLGMYVPKFRKPLA

-437 LGLSSTVILNVYIMM
+437 LGLVSTVILNIYIMT
-452 NGTFDLEEETYI
+452 NGVFDLEEETYI
-464 VQWLGI
+464 IHWFGI

-482 PISLIGFFIGLA
+482 PISLIGFFVGLIF
-494 LDKGGRS
+494 DKGDRS

>member
-1 MGVISTIDY
+1 MYSIATIDY
-10 VIIAIY
+10 IIIAIY
-16 LAGMVGVGL
+16 LMGMIGVGV

-66 SQLGFTDGVVAWFGY
+66 SQLGFTNGVVAWFGY

-94 LLAQRLREEDFKSLP
+94 FLAQRLKEEDFKSLP
-109 DILDKYYGKNTRYV
+109 DILDKYYGKKTRYV
-123 GAVTSFIYS
+123 GAITSFIYS

-147 ILGWEPVAGML
+147 ILGWEPIMGML

-179 DSIQFV
+179 DSIQF
-185 LMCVVLA
+185 LFMCVVLA
-192 MAFPFAM
+192 LAVPFAM
-199 NLIGGF
+199 NFIGGF
-205 DIMIEK
+205 DKMIDI
-211 LEPSYFDSMGDLS
+211 LEPSYFDTMGDLS
-224 IWLIIIYASTGLSIL
+224 IWLIIIYASTGLAIL
-239 VEPAFYQ
+239 VEPTFYQ
-246 RVFAAK
+246 RIFAAK
-252 SYKNI
+252 SYKNV

-269 SYDWIITILA
+269 SYDWIITIIA
-279 MAAKTGTLIGK
+279 MAAKTGVLQGILPT
-290 TIIDPGTGELIQKTI
+290 D
-305 IDPGV
+305 V

-351 GGNVAYDIYK
+351 GGNVAYDIYR
-361 PAIKPDATDQELIKT
+361 PAIKPDATDEELIKK
-376 TRYGILL
+376 TRHGILL
-383 SWVLGFAMA
+383 SWILGLAMA
-392 VSFEQMLGLW
+392 VSFDQMLGLW

-407 ILISSVLVPI
+407 ILISSVMVPI
-417 LLGLYVPKFRKPLA
+417 LLGLFIPRFRKALA

-437 LGLSSTVILNVYIMM
+437 LGLASTVILNIYIMM
-452 NGTFDLEEETYI
+452 TGTFDVLEETYI
-464 VQWLGI
+464 IQWFGI
-470 DFLQEFVMYITV
+470 DFLQEFIMYITV
-482 PISLIGFFIGLA
+482 PISLLGFFIGLI
-494 LDKGGRS
+494 LDKGDRS

>member
-1 MGVISTIDY
+1 MYSIATIDY
-10 VIIAIY
+10 IIIAIY
-16 LAGMVGVGL
+16 LMGMIGVGV

-66 SQLGFTDGVVAWFGY
+66 SQLGFTNGVVAWFGY

-94 LLAQRLREEDFKSLP
+94 FLAQRLKEEDFKSLP

-147 ILGWEPVAGML
+147 ILGWEPIIGML

-179 DSIQFV
+179 DSIQF
-185 LMCVVLA
+185 LFMCVVLA
-192 MAFPFAM
+192 LAVPFAM
-199 NLIGGF
+199 NFIGGF
-205 DIMIEK
+205 DKMIDI
-211 LEPSYFDSMGDLS
+211 LEPSYFDTMGDLS
-224 IWLIIIYASTGLSIL
+224 IWLIIIYASTGLAIL
-239 VEPAFYQ
+239 VEPTFYQ
-246 RVFAAK
+246 RIFAAK
-252 SYKNI
+252 SYKNV

-269 SYDWIITILA
+269 SYDWIITIIA
-279 MAAKTGTLIGK
+279 MAAKTGVLQGILPTDL
-290 TIIDPGTGELIQKTI
+290 
-305 IDPGV
+305 

-351 GGNVAYDIYK
+351 GGNVAYDIYR
-361 PAIKPDATDQELIKT
+361 PAIKPDATDEELIKK

-383 SWVLGFAMA
+383 SWILGLAMA
-392 VSFEQMLGLW
+392 VSFDQMLGLW

-417 LLGLYVPKFRKPLA
+417 LLGLFIPRFRKALA

-437 LGLSSTVILNVYIMM
+437 LGLASTVILNIYIMM
-452 NGTFDLEEETYI
+452 TGTFDVLEETYI
-464 VQWLGI
+464 IQWFGI
-470 DFLQEFVMYITV
+470 DFLQEFIMYITV
-482 PISLIGFFIGLA
+482 PISLLGFFIGLI
-494 LDKGGRS
+494 LDKGDRS

>member
-1 MGVISTIDY
+1 MGAISTIDY
-10 VIIAIY
+10 VIIALY
-16 LAGMVGVGL
+16 LSGMVGVGL

-94 LLAQRLREEDFKSLP
+94 LLAQRLREENFKSLP
-109 DILDKYYGKNTRYV
+109 DILDKYYGKKTRYV

-147 ILGWEPVAGML
+147 ILGWKPIVGML
-158 VLGGIALVYTLTG
+158 VFGGIALVYTLTG

-185 LMCVVLA
+185 MMCVVLA
-192 MAFPFAM
+192 FAFPFAM

-205 DIMIEK
+205 DSMINT
-211 LEPSYFDSMGDLS
+211 LEPSYFDTMGDLS
-224 IWLIIIYASTGLSIL
+224 IWLIVIYASTGLSIL
-239 VEPAFYQ
+239 VEPTFYQ
-246 RVFAAK
+246 RIFAAK
-252 SYKNI
+252 SYKRV
-257 RNALIIGIFIWG
+257 RNALIIGVFIWG
-269 SYDWIITILA
+269 SYDWMITILA
-279 MAAKTGTLIGK
+279 MSAKVGVLKGLL
-290 TIIDPGTGELIQKTI
+290 PG
-305 IDPGV
+305 DV

-315 LLTVMVAALPA
+315 LLTIMVAALPA
-326 GALGLFMAGV
+326 GALGLFIAGV

-361 PAIKPDATDQELIKT
+361 PALKPDATDTELIKT

-383 SWVLGFAMA
+383 SWFLGFAMA

-402 VFMAS
+402 VFLAS
-407 ILISSVLVPI
+407 ILISSTLTPI
-417 LLGLYVPKFRKPLA
+417 LLGIYIPNFRRPLA
-431 GFLSAG
+431 GFFSAG
-437 LGLSSTVILNVYIMM
+437 LGLLSTIILNIYIMIY
-452 NGTFDLEEETYI
+452 GTFDPVDETYF
-464 VQWLGI
+464 VQWFGV
-470 DFLQEFVMYITV
+470 DFLQEFIMYITI
-482 PISLIGFFIGLA
+482 PISLIGFFAGFF
-494 LDKGGRS
+494 LDKGGRL

>member
-1 MGVISTIDY
+1 MHVIDY
-10 VIIAIY
+10 IIISIY

-50 TTLISTYYGI
+50 TTLISTYYGV

-94 LLAQRLREEDFKSLP
+94 LLAQRLRKEDFKSLP

-123 GAVTSFIYS
+123 SAVTSFIYS

-147 ILGWEPVAGML
+147 ILGWEPIIGML
-158 VLGGIALVYTLTG
+158 VLGGIGLVYTLTG

-185 LMCVVLA
+185 MMCVVLA
-192 MAFPFAM
+192 LAFPFAM

-205 DIMIEK
+205 DSMVEK
-211 LEPSYFDSMGDLS
+211 LPSSYFDTMGDLS
-224 IWLIIIYASTGLSIL
+224 IWLIIIYASTGLAIL
-239 VEPAFYQ
+239 VEPTFYQ
-246 RVFAAK
+246 RIFAAK
-252 SYKNI
+252 SYKNV
-257 RNALIIGIFIWG
+257 RNALVIGIFIWG

-279 MAAKTGTLIGK
+279 MAAKTGTLMKIMG
-290 TIIDPGTGELIQKTI
+290 DPI

-315 LLTVMVAALPA
+315 LLSIMVAALPV

-361 PAIKPDATDQELIKT
+361 PAFKPDATDDELIRT

-383 SWVLGFAMA
+383 SWLLGFAMA

-407 ILISSVLVPI
+407 ILISSTMTPI
-417 LLGLYVPKFRKPLA
+417 LLGIYVPSFRKPLA

-437 LGLSSTVILNVYIMM
+437 LGLLSTLILNIYIMM
-452 NGTFDLEEETYI
+452 TGTFDTVEETYI
-464 VQWLGI
+464 VQWFGI

-482 PISLIGFFIGLA
+482 PISFMGFFIGLVM
-494 LDKGGRS
+494 DRGNRS

>member
-1 MGVISTIDY
+1 MYSIATIDY
-10 VIIAIY
+10 IIIAIY
-16 LAGMVGVGL
+16 LMGMIGVGV

-94 LLAQRLREEDFKSLP
+94 FLAQRLKEEDFKSLP
-109 DILDKYYGKNTRYV
+109 DILDKYYGKKTRYV
-123 GAVTSFIYS
+123 GAITSFIYS

-147 ILGWEPVAGML
+147 ILGWEPIMGML

-179 DSIQFV
+179 DSIQF
-185 LMCVVLA
+185 LFMCVVLA
-192 MAFPFAM
+192 LAVPFAM
-199 NLIGGF
+199 NFIGGF
-205 DIMIEK
+205 DKMINM
-211 LEPSYFDSMGDLS
+211 LEPSYFDTMGDLS
-224 IWLIIIYASTGLSIL
+224 IWLIIIYASTGLAIL
-239 VEPAFYQ
+239 VEPTFYQ
-246 RVFAAK
+246 RIFAAK
-252 SYKNI
+252 SYKSV

-269 SYDWIITILA
+269 SYDWIITIIA
-279 MAAKTGTLIGK
+279 MAAKTGVLQGILPA
-290 TIIDPGTGELIQKTI
+290 D
-305 IDPGV
+305 V

-351 GGNVAYDIYK
+351 GGNVAYDIYR
-361 PAIKPDATDQELIKT
+361 PAIKPDATDEELIKK

-383 SWVLGFAMA
+383 SWILGLAMA
-392 VSFEQMLGLW
+392 VSFDQMLGLW

-407 ILISSVLVPI
+407 ILISSVMVPI
-417 LLGLYVPKFRKPLA
+417 LLGLFIPRFRKALA

-437 LGLSSTVILNVYIMM
+437 LGLASTVILNIYIMM
-452 NGTFDLEEETYI
+452 TGTFDVLEETYI
-464 VQWLGI
+464 IQWFGI
-470 DFLQEFVMYITV
+470 DFLQEFIMYITV
-482 PISLIGFFIGLA
+482 PISLLGFFIGLI
-494 LDKGGRS
+494 LDKGDRS

>member
-1 MGVISTIDY
+1 MHVIDY
-10 VIIAIY
+10 IIISIY

-50 TTLISTYYGI
+50 TTLISTYYGV

-94 LLAQRLREEDFKSLP
+94 LLAQRLRKEDFKSLP

-123 GAVTSFIYS
+123 SAVTSFIYS

-147 ILGWEPVAGML
+147 ILGWEPIIGML
-158 VLGGIALVYTLTG
+158 VLGGIGLVYTLTG

-185 LMCVVLA
+185 MMCVVLA
-192 MAFPFAM
+192 LAFPFAM

-205 DIMIEK
+205 DSMVEK
-211 LEPSYFDSMGDLS
+211 LPSSYFDTMGDLS
-224 IWLIIIYASTGLSIL
+224 IWLIIIYASTGLAIL
-239 VEPAFYQ
+239 VEPTFYQ
-246 RVFAAK
+246 RIFAAK
-252 SYKNI
+252 SYKNV
-257 RNALIIGIFIWG
+257 RNALVIGIFIWG

-279 MAAKTGTLIGK
+279 MAAKTGTLMKIMG
-290 TIIDPGTGELIQKTI
+290 DPI

-315 LLTVMVAALPA
+315 LLTIMVAALPV

-361 PAIKPDATDQELIKT
+361 PAFKPDATDDELIRT

-383 SWVLGFAMA
+383 SWLLGFAMA

-407 ILISSVLVPI
+407 ILISSTMTPI
-417 LLGLYVPKFRKPLA
+417 LLGIYVPSFRKPLA

-437 LGLSSTVILNVYIMM
+437 LGLLSTIILNIYIMM
-452 NGTFDLEEETYI
+452 TGTFDTVEETYI
-464 VQWLGI
+464 VQWFGI

-482 PISLIGFFIGLA
+482 PISFMGFFIGLVM
-494 LDKGGRS
+494 DRGDRS

>member
-1 MGVISTIDY
+1 MYEVATIDY
-10 VIIAIY
+10 IIISLY
-16 LAGMVGVGL
+16 LLGMVGVGL
-25 WFAKKHTDFD
+25 WFAKKHSDFE

-66 SQLGFTDGVVAWFGY
+66 SQLGFTNGVVAWFAY

-94 LLAQRLREEDFKSLP
+94 LLAHRLREEDFKSLP
-109 DILDKYYGKNTRYV
+109 DILDKYYGKKTRYV

-147 ILGWEPVAGML
+147 ILGWEPIMGML
-158 VLGGIALVYTLTG
+158 VLGGIALIYTITG
-171 GFWAVVLT
+171 GFWAVALT

-185 LMCVVLA
+185 LMCVILA

-205 DIMIEK
+205 DSMIK
-211 LEPSYFDSMGDLS
+211 VLEPSYFDTLGDMS

-239 VEPAFYQ
+239 VEPTFYQ
-246 RVFAAK
+246 RIFAAK
-252 SYKNI
+252 SYKNV
-257 RNALIIGIFIWG
+257 RNALVIGIFIWG

-279 MAAKTGTLIGK
+279 MAAKVAVIQGTLPV
-290 TIIDPGTGELIQKTI
+290 D
-305 IDPGV
+305 V

-315 LLTVMVAALPA
+315 LLTIMVAALPA
-326 GALGLFMAGV
+326 GALGLFLAGV
-336 LSTEMSTLDSYCLVA
+336 LATEMSTLDSYCLVA

-361 PAIKPDATDQELIKT
+361 PAFKPSATDKELIKT

-392 VSFEQMLGLW
+392 ISFDQMLGLW

-407 ILISSVLVPI
+407 ILISSVLAPI
-417 LLGLYVPKFRKPLA
+417 LLGMYVPKFRKPLA

-437 LGLSSTVILNVYIMM
+437 LGLVSTVILNIYIMT
-452 NGTFDLEEETYI
+452 NGVFDLDEETYI
-464 VQWLGI
+464 IHWFGI

-482 PISLIGFFIGLA
+482 PISLIGFFVGLIF
-494 LDKGGRS
+494 DKGDRS

>member
-1 MGVISTIDY
+1 MHVIDY
-10 VIIAIY
+10 IIISIY

-50 TTLISTYYGI
+50 TTLISTYYGV

-109 DILDKYYGKNTRYV
+109 DILDKYYGRNTRYV
-123 GAVTSFIYS
+123 SAVTSFIYS

-147 ILGWEPVAGML
+147 ILGWEPIIGML
-158 VLGGIALVYTLTG
+158 VLGGIGLVYTLTG

-185 LMCVVLA
+185 MMCVVLA
-192 MAFPFAM
+192 LAFPFAM

-205 DIMIEK
+205 DSMVEK
-211 LEPSYFDSMGDLS
+211 LPSSYFDTMGDLS
-224 IWLIIIYASTGLSIL
+224 IWLIIIYASTGLAIL
-239 VEPAFYQ
+239 VEPTFYQ
-246 RVFAAK
+246 RIFAAK
-252 SYKNI
+252 SYKNV
-257 RNALIIGIFIWG
+257 RNALVIGIFIWG

-279 MAAKTGTLIGK
+279 MAAKTGTLMKIMG
-290 TIIDPGTGELIQKTI
+290 DPI

-315 LLTVMVAALPA
+315 LLSIMVAALPV

-361 PAIKPDATDQELIKT
+361 PAFKPDATDDELIRT

-383 SWVLGFAMA
+383 SWLLGFAMA

-407 ILISSVLVPI
+407 ILISSTMTPI
-417 LLGLYVPKFRKPLA
+417 LLGIYVPSFRKPLA

-437 LGLSSTVILNVYIMM
+437 LGLLSTIILNIYIMM
-452 NGTFDLEEETYI
+452 TGTFDTVEETYI
-464 VQWLGI
+464 VQWFGI

-482 PISLIGFFIGLA
+482 PISFMGFFIGLVM
-494 LDKGGRS
+494 DRGDRS

>member
-1 MGVISTIDY
+1 MYEVATIDY
-10 VIIAIY
+10 IIISLY
-16 LAGMVGVGL
+16 LLGMVGVGL
-25 WFAKKHTDFD
+25 WFAKKHSDFE

-66 SQLGFTDGVVAWFGY
+66 SQLGFTNGVVAWFAY

-94 LLAQRLREEDFKSLP
+94 LLAHRLREEDFKSLP
-109 DILDKYYGKNTRYV
+109 DILDKYYGKKTRYV

-147 ILGWEPVAGML
+147 ILGWEPIMGML
-158 VLGGIALVYTLTG
+158 VLGGIALIYTITG
-171 GFWAVVLT
+171 GFWAVALT
-179 DSIQFV
+179 DSVQFV
-185 LMCVVLA
+185 LMCVILA

-205 DIMIEK
+205 DSMIEV
-211 LEPSYFDSMGDLS
+211 LEPSYFDTLGDMS

-239 VEPAFYQ
+239 VEPTFYQ
-246 RVFAAK
+246 RIFAAK
-252 SYKNI
+252 SYKNV
-257 RNALIIGIFIWG
+257 RNALVIGIFIWG

-279 MAAKTGTLIGK
+279 MAAKVAVIQGTLPV
-290 TIIDPGTGELIQKTI
+290 D
-305 IDPGV
+305 V

-315 LLTVMVAALPA
+315 LLTIMVAALPA
-326 GALGLFMAGV
+326 GALGLFLAGV
-336 LSTEMSTLDSYCLVA
+336 LATEMSTLDSYCLVA

-361 PAIKPDATDQELIKT
+361 PAFKPSATDQELIKT
-376 TRYGILL
+376 TRQGILL

-392 VSFEQMLGLW
+392 ISFDQMLGLW

-407 ILISSVLVPI
+407 ILISSVLAPI
-417 LLGLYVPKFRKPLA
+417 LLGMYVPKFRKPLA

-437 LGLSSTVILNVYIMM
+437 LGLVSTVILNIYIMT
-452 NGTFDLEEETYI
+452 NGVFDLDEETYI
-464 VQWLGI
+464 IHWFGI

-482 PISLIGFFIGLA
+482 PISLIGFFVGLIF
-494 LDKGGRS
+494 DKGDRS

>member
-1 MGVISTIDY
+1 MYPIATIDY
-10 VIIAIY
+10 IIIAVY
-16 LAGMVGVGL
+16 LMGMVGVGL
-25 WFAKKHTDFD
+25 WFAKKHTNFD

-81 ARPTYAFFLIAAF
+81 ARPTYAFFIIAAF

-123 GAVTSFIYS
+123 GAVTSFTYS
-132 LPALSLYGFGMLGDV
+132 LPALSLYGFGMLGEV
-147 ILGWEPVAGML
+147 ILGWEPVIGML
-158 VLGGIALVYTLTG
+158 VLGGIALIYTLTG
-171 GFWAVVLT
+171 GFWAVALT
-179 DSIQFV
+179 DSIQF
-185 LMCVVLA
+185 LFMCVVLA
-192 MAFPFAM
+192 LAVPFAM
-199 NLIGGF
+199 NFIGGF
-205 DIMIEK
+205 DKMIDM
-211 LEPSYFDSMGDLS
+211 LEPSYFDTMGDLS
-224 IWLIIIYASTGLSIL
+224 IWLIIIYASTGLAIL
-239 VEPAFYQ
+239 VEPTFYQ
-246 RVFAAK
+246 RIFAAK
-252 SYKNI
+252 SYKNV

-269 SYDWIITILA
+269 SYDWIITIIA
-279 MAAKTGTLIGK
+279 MAAKTGV
-290 TIIDPGTGELIQKTI
+290 IQGI
-305 IDPGV
+305 LPADV

-361 PAIKPDATDQELIKT
+361 PAIKPDASDDELIKK

-392 VSFEQMLGLW
+392 ISFDQMLGLW

-407 ILISSVLVPI
+407 ILISSVMVPI
-417 LLGLYVPKFRKPLA
+417 LLGLFVPSFRKPLA
-431 GFLSAG
+431 GLLSSG
-437 LGLSSTVILNVYIMM
+437 LGLLSTVILNIVIMTT
-452 NGTFDLEEETYI
+452 GAFDPVEETYI
-464 VQWLGI
+464 VQWFGI
-470 DFLQEFVMYITV
+470 DFLQEFVMYLTV
-482 PISLIGFFIGLA
+482 PISLLGFFAGLG
-494 LDKGGRS
+494 LDKGKRS